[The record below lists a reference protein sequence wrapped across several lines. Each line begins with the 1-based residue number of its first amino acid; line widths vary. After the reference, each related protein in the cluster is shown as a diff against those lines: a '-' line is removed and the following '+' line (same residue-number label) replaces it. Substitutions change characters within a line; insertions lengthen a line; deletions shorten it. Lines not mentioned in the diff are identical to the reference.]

1 MRVSMVR
8 PSSVIC
14 FGFLF
19 SLMAAAQPN
28 SLRAADEES
37 PAGAL
42 GVITNAESAG
52 GVRILSI
59 IPGTP
64 AADSKLRPG
73 DVILSVD
80 GITVKTSAD
89 VSHVVEPHKP
99 GFNLHLEVDRQ
110 GLIGSLWVIVGSKDD
125 VERARKLH
133 AAPQIASVARAERFE
148 LVDSEGRVL
157 ATIEPAGS
165 TGGLAIYD
173 RAGNLQWTSAG
184 NPLGV
189 ATFGS
194 STGTAVRR
202 YSYYGNVAST
212 EQDEIAEPRRIEV
225 MNLDHLDPEGP
236 SSGRHPFYGRR

>member
-1 MRVSMVR
+1 MV
-8 PSSVIC
+8 
-14 FGFLF
+14 
-19 SLMAAAQPN
+19 
-28 SLRAADEES
+28 
-37 PAGAL
+37 
-42 GVITNAESAG
+42 TNAEGGG
-52 GVRILSI
+52 GVRVLSV

-89 VSHVVEPHKP
+89 VSRIVEPHKP

-110 GLIGSLWVIVGSKDD
+110 GLIGSLWVVVGSKGD
-125 VERARKLH
+125 VERARKLY

-165 TGGLAIYD
+165 AGGLAIYD
-173 RAGNLQWTSAG
+173 RAGNLQWTSAD
-184 NPLGV
+184 NPRSV

-212 EQDEIAEPRRIEV
+212 DQDKSVEPRPV
-225 MNLDHLDPEGP
+225 GVLNLDHLDPEGP
-236 SSGRHPFYGRR
+236 SSGRHPFYGR

>member
-1 MRVSMVR
+1 MRVSIVR
-8 PSSVIC
+8 SSLPIG

-19 SLMAAAQPN
+19 SFLTVVQPGA
-28 SLRAADEES
+28 LWGADDEA

-52 GVRILSI
+52 GVRILSV

-73 DVILSVD
+73 DVILAVD

-89 VSHVVEPHKP
+89 VSRIVEPYNP

-110 GLIGSLWVIVGSKDD
+110 GLIGSLWVVVGSKAD
-125 VERARKLH
+125 VERAQKLH
-133 AAPQIASVARAERFE
+133 GAPQTTSVARAERFE
-148 LVDSEGRVL
+148 LVDSVGRVL
-157 ATIEPAGS
+157 ATIEPTAGA
-165 TGGLAIYD
+165 GGLAIYD
-173 RAGNLQWTSAG
+173 RAGNLQWTSAD
-184 NPLGV
+184 NPRGV

-194 STGTAVRR
+194 TTGTAVRR
-202 YSYYGNVAST
+202 HTYYGNVAST
-212 EQDEIAEPRRIEV
+212 VQEVSVEPRPVEV
-225 MNLDHLDPEGP
+225 VNLDHLDPEGP